1 MNVSRH
7 QRVLMFLLCIACC
20 SGLAGAAAPDNVVTA
35 MWKVQKIEFAHQG
48 FVTSYD
54 CRALEDKVESI
65 LETLG
70 AHSDTRATVN
80 GCEFDRVS
88 RSLFLRL
95 TTATPVEVTPE
106 YKQELAKDKSRQEL
120 IARFGGKNKIDME
133 EFPAMWKRVEL
144 SRDRKLDLAPGDCEL
159 LETLRDKVFPKLSV
173 KVVADSVRC
182 TPNQLSLS
190 TPTLTVDALVRAPS
204 PDEKQK

>member
-1 MNVSRH
+1 MNVRLH
-7 QRVLMFLLCIACC
+7 ERVLLFLVCAVGC
-20 SGLAGAAAPDNVVTA
+20 SGVAQAAGPDVVPS
-35 MWKVQKIEFAHQG
+35 MWKVQRLEFAYQG
-48 FVTSYD
+48 FTTAYD
-54 CRALEDKVESI
+54 CRALEDKVEDI

-70 AHSDTRATVN
+70 AHPDTRASVS
-80 GCEFDRVS
+80 GCEFDRIS
-88 RSLFLRL
+88 RSLFLRI
-95 TTATPVEVTPE
+95 TTATPVQVTPE

-120 IARFGGKNKIDME
+120 IARFGGKSKIDSE

-159 LETLRDKVFPKLSV
+159 LEVLRDKAFPKLSI
-173 KVVADSVRC
+173 KVVEDSVRC

-190 TPTLTVDALVRAPS
+190 TPTLTVETLVKAPS